1 LEMELEAATEAGLEL
16 NKMLSE
22 FLSTQRGSED
32 LVKSVEL
39 LQSQLNKQQTTI
51 STMNQSLNAKTDEVC
66 FNILVFVC
74 ALMITFLE
82 RDHQGR
88 IELGTREGLR
98 S

>member
-1 LEMELEAATEAGLEL
+1 MCQDQEEQIKSLEMELEAATEAGLEL

-51 STMNQSLNAKTDEVC
+51 STMNQALNVKTEEVK
-66 FNILVFVC
+66 NVD
-74 ALMITFLE
+74 MS
-82 RDHQGR
+82 
-88 IELGTREGLR
+88 ELQYN
-98 S
+98 

>member
-1 LEMELEAATEAGLEL
+1 MCQEQEEQIKSLEMELEAATEAGLEL

-51 STMNQSLNAKTDEVC
+51 STMNQALNAKTEEVNC
-66 FNILVFVC
+66 GSV
-74 ALMITFLE
+74 
-82 RDHQGR
+82 R
-88 IELGTREGLR
+88 IAI
-98 S
+98 